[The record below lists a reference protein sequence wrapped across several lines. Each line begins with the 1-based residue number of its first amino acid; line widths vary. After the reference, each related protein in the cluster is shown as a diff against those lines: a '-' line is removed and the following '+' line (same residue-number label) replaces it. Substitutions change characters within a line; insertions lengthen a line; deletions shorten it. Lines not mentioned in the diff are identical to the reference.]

1 VFAPIRVS
9 VVLIGVALAF
19 CAANAW
25 ASGGKPEIKATGV
38 SNVTYDGALL
48 TGKIKPRGSDTTT
61 YVFEY
66 GETKAYGAQTATGS
80 AGSGGSEVPVSM
92 SVTGLKP
99 ETTYHFRL
107 VATNGDGTDR
117 GPDKTFKTLV
127 APPVDPGSD
136 PGDGGDPGTDPG
148 TDPGS
153 DPGSEPGGDSDLKT
167 PDALPE
173 AELGK
178 SVLIAPASGELR
190 VRLPGR
196 SGFKAL
202 DLGAELP
209 VGTEIDASAGSI
221 ALTSALPSGK
231 SQTGYFGGGRFK
243 LGQDRR
249 GYVDLY
255 LRGRYCTRG
264 GSSAAVASAA
274 ASKPRKRRLWG
285 RDHGGRFRTH
295 GRNSHATVRGTKWVV
310 KDTCKGTFT
319 RVTEG
324 SVVVR
329 DTVRHKRVVLDAG
342 EHYLA
347 RPPRR

>member
-1 VFAPIRVS
+1 MSQPIRVLLT
-9 VVLIGVALAF
+9 LIGVVLALGATS
-19 CAANAW
+19 AW

-38 SNVTYDGALL
+38 SNVTHSGALL
-48 TGKIKPRGSDTTT
+48 TGKIKPRGSDTS

-66 GETKAYGAQTATGS
+66 GTTKSYGAQTAP
-80 AGSGGSEVPVSM
+80 AFLASGGSEIPVSAA
-92 SVTGLKP
+92 VTGLAP

-107 VATNGDGTDR
+107 VATNDDGVER

-127 APPVDPGSD
+127 APPGDPGGDPDPGS
-136 PGDGGDPGTDPG
+136 DPGTDPG

-153 DPGSEPGGDSDLKT
+153 EPGGDPGLKS

-173 AELGK
+173 AKLGK
-178 SVLIAPASGELR
+178 SVLVAPASGELR

-196 SGFKAL
+196 SGFVPL
-202 DLGAELP
+202 ELGSQLP
-209 VGTEIDASAGSI
+209 VGTEVDASAGSL
-221 ALTSALPSGK
+221 ALTAALPSGATE
-231 SQTGYFGGGRFK
+231 TGYFGGGRFK

-255 LRGRYCTRG
+255 LRGRYCTPARSSAVA
-264 GSSAAVASAA
+264 SSAAKR
-274 ASKPRKRRLWG
+274 KPSGRRLWG

-319 RVTEG
+319 RVSSG

-329 DTVRHKRVVLDAG
+329 DRVRHKKVVLHAG
-342 EHYLA
+342 ERYLA
-347 RPPRR
+347 RPAR